1 MNDYSE
7 LKNTLNAHNDRL
19 ERIEKIIIGDIG
31 EDGKT
36 RPGMVPRLER
46 IEGILDES
54 KGILAD
60 GLKQLVKI
68 AGRGLWAI
76 GTAIAIALY
85 HLFFK

>member
-1 MNDYSE
+1 MTDF
-7 LKNTLNAHNDRL
+7 LGIQKTLDEHGTRL
-19 ERIEKIIIGDIG
+19 ERIEKIIVGDVG

-60 GLKQLVKI
+60 GLKQLVKL

-76 GTAIAIALY
+76 FTASAIAIY
-85 HLFFK
+85 HLFFH